1 VKIMKFAEY
10 SSTAT
15 SAVVAGPTTTSVVAA
30 SRFPRLRR
38 LQLSAR
44 KHKSDI
50 AIVVAL
56 IFLVAFMLS
65 SVLLELPHVSTKPD
79 VDAIALPPSATY
91 LFGTDAYGFDVF
103 SRVLDAATRDIP
115 IAIAG
120 ALVALGLGVPV
131 GLAASGGR
139 IGDMFMRGLDGFSAL
154 PILILVIVAIKL
166 MGGTAFDIVIA
177 IAIVNTPRFARL
189 VRAEAVTL
197 RSTRFVEAAVAAG
210 SSPLRIAIQ
219 HIFRNAYG
227 IVLVQTT
234 LATANAIG
242 VIAALNF
249 LGVGINPPTPTWGG
263 MIRDGMTLLIDGKWW
278 AAAFPTLAIF
288 LVVVALNAIADGIEA
303 RAEST
308 GGRV

>member
-1 VKIMKFAEY
+1 MRGSFSKL
-10 SSTAT
+10 
-15 SAVVAGPTTTSVVAA
+15 
-30 SRFPRLRR
+30 PRLLWRNR
-38 LQLSAR
+38 N
-44 KHKSDI
+44 DI
-50 AIVVAL
+50 TVGVAL
-56 IFLVAFMLS
+56 IFVLALVSS
-65 SVLLELPHVSTKPD
+65 SVLFELPFSPTKPD
-79 VDAIALPPSATY
+79 VDSIALPPSALH

-103 SRVLDAATRDIP
+103 SRVLDAAARDLP

-120 ALVALGLGVPV
+120 SLVSLLLGVPV

-139 IGDMFMRGLDGFSAL
+139 IGDLIMRVLDGFSAL

-197 RSTRFVEAAVAAG
+197 RSSRFVEAAVAAG
-210 SSPLRIAIQ
+210 SSPLRIAVQ
-219 HIFRNAYG
+219 HVFRNSYG
-227 IVLVQTT
+227 IVLVQAT
-234 LATANAIG
+234 LAAANAIG

-249 LGVGINPPTPTWGG
+249 LGVGINPPLPTWGG
-263 MIRDGMTLLIDGKWW
+263 MIREGTTLLIDGKWW

-303 RAEST
+303 RAEGL
-308 GGRV
+308 GGDRT